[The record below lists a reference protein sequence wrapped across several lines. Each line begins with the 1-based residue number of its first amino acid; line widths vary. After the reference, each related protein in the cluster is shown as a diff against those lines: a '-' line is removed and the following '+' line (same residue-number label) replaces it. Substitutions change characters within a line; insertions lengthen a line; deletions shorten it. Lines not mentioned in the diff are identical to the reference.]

1 MQIFTPKGTHLVI
14 SCTKK
19 GKIKIIKWLRQ

>member
-1 MQIFTPKGTHLVI
+1 MQIFTPKGTHLAI

-19 GKIKIIKWLRQ
+19 GEIKIIKWLRQ

>member
-1 MQIFTPKGTHLVI
+1 MQIFTPKGTHLEI

>member
-1 MQIFTPKGTHLVI
+1 MQIFTPKGTHLTI